1 MNNKEQAV
9 IDTTSAFIDQL
20 NCFNNFYH
28 PEVHK
33 KALELSHAVGNLY
46 K

>member
-1 MNNKEQAV
+1 MNDKEQDV
-9 IDTTSAFIDQL
+9 INAAGAFIDQL

-33 KALELSHAVGNLY
+33 KST
-46 K
+46 